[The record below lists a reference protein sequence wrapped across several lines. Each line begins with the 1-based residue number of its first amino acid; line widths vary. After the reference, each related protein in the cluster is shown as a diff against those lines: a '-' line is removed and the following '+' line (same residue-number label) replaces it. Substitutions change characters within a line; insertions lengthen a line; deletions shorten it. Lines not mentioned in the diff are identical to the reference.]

1 MTMIMSP
8 TRVLEC
14 QAELS
19 SRINKDEIFQRFVYT
34 VLSKQYSDGSSV
46 WDRAEIHRQARM
58 ASTSLAQSLRAAE
71 AYHVSVDMTKVV
83 QAAAAG
89 LDDTDQF
96 QSSLAPSSAGIVRF
110 DGGLQ
115 MTDVRGAQMRIDW
128 IVWGTSVFGVQTVDF
143 KGQEILSDS
152 KEAGINWYEFNDAID
167 NPDEISQAMPTGH
180 KVYGRWGFAG
190 MSVATDNQRLGAPLV
205 RAAPETRARLRFEG
219 AEPIPA
225 TNTMRLLHA
234 FFLLLQQEITVVSSQ
249 RPHPSVRPA
258 LKKARLPK
266 TAAVTVVELR
276 KHRYVS
282 DGQGGTRRVEWD
294 HRWLVR
300 GFWRWQ
306 PYGPGRTQRRRIW
319 INDFVKGPGNRPL
332 VIKNRVSDL
341 RR

>member
-1 MTMIMSP
+1 
-8 TRVLEC
+8 
-14 QAELS
+14 
-19 SRINKDEIFQRFVYT
+19 
-34 VLSKQYSDGSSV
+34 
-46 WDRAEIHRQARM
+46 M
-58 ASTSLAQSLRAAE
+58 ASAALVLAVRAGE
-71 AYHVSVDMTKVV
+71 AYHVSADMTKVV

-96 QSSLAPSSAGIVRF
+96 QSSLAPSLAGIVRF
-110 DGGLQ
+110 DGGLR
-115 MTDVRGAQMRIDW
+115 MTDIRGKQMRIDW
-128 IVWGTSVFGVQTVDF
+128 IVWRTSAFGVQTYDVD
-143 KGQEILSDS
+143 GRHILSDA

-167 NPDEISQAMPTGH
+167 NPDEISQAMPIGNRL
-180 KVYGRWGFAG
+180 YGRWGFAG
-190 MSVATDNQRLGAPLV
+190 MNVATDGQRLGRSLV
-205 RAAPETRARLRFEG
+205 TAIPQVRDRVRLEG
-219 AEPIPA
+219 TEPTPA

-249 RPHPSVRPA
+249 RPHPNARPA

-282 DGQGGTRRVEWD
+282 DGHGGTRPVEWD

-306 PYGPGRTQRRRIW
+306 PCGPGRTQRRRIW
-319 INDFVKGPGNRPL
+319 INDFVKGPDNRPL